1 MYKYNF
7 IYEKLVESED
17 DLVGLIAY
25 GIYKKHKI
33 EYITRIKEEQKREP
47 TDEECHSFFVAST
60 TSSQLD
66 KYRSQAEDM
75 LLEMAG
81 NITESELKQYESDML
96 KNYKKEISS
105 CMPSNWRTFFI
116 SIGAGI
122 VSALLFAIIAGL
134 FYFIGETSD
143 RSTHDKVKDFIEKIE
158 NQGLPSD
165 SMVIHYNNKE
175 SADS

>member
-1 MYKYNF
+1 M
-7 IYEKLVESED
+7 VDSED

-33 EYITRIKEEQKREP
+33 EYITRIKEEQNREP
-47 TDEECHSFFVAST
+47 TDEECRSFFVAST

-66 KYRSQAEDM
+66 KYHSQAENM

-81 NITESELKQYESDML
+81 NITKNELKQYESDML

-122 VSALLFAIIAGL
+122 VSALLFAILAGV

-143 RSTHDKVKDFIEKIE
+143 RSTRDKVKDLIEKVD

-165 SMVIHYNNKE
+165 SIKTH
-175 SADS
+175 